1 LGGVGLFIPT
11 PAGPLGSPSLLS
23 AFSRR
28 AETVGFDSPWTVD
41 DVAAPAQMA
50 SECNLLCEPM
60 VVDRAVLRTT
70 MRRNLAVTT
79 TLAVAAAETSRVHL
93 GTSVAVPLLRTT
105 HITIRNRALANQ
117 ERSGTARPIPPM
129 QYATT
134 VVCAGGVIDNPL
146 VSPNSFEW
154 L

>member
-1 LGGVGLFIPT
+1 MESVFSFPHR
-11 PAGPLGSPSLLS
+11 PAPWARHLSYLHSAVEQRQSVSTVRGPSMTSPRP
-23 AFSRR
+23 RR
-28 AETVGFDSPWTVD
+28 WHRNATSCASPW
-41 DVAAPAQMA
+41 
-50 SECNLLCEPM
+50 

-117 ERSGTARPIPPM
+117 GRSGTARPIPPM